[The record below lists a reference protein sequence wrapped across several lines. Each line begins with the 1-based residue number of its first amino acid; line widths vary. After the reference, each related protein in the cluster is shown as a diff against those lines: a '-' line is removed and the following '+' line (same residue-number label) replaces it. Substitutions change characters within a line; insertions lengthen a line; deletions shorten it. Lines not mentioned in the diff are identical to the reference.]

1 MPNLEELIKIREEVI
16 KKHIDAN
23 ILEKFLFDCTKK
35 YYDDFI
41 VKKLTSQAE
50 GDLKNSDISVCKK
63 AIFITTTTDNKAKSN
78 LFFDEIMYKGLKIFS
93 YDDIDNVS
101 TKDDPIVY
109 VKYFKGFEKYNY
121 FIRLAYLKKFA
132 EDDGYNFK
140 MKFSQTLDSY
150 DELYVEFEI
159 SSKIPRLVFSKQK
172 ILIKKP

>member
-1 MPNLEELIKIREEVI
+1 MPNLEELIKIREEAI

-23 ILEKFLFDCTKK
+23 VLEKFLFDCTKK

-41 VKKLTSQAE
+41 VKKLISQAE
-50 GDLKNSDISVCKK
+50 GDLKNSDISVFDSG
-63 AIFITTTTDNKAKSN
+63 IFITTDNKEKSN
-78 LFFDEIMYKGLKIFS
+78 LFFDEVLRKDLKIFS

-109 VKYFKGFEKYNY
+109 VKYFKGFEEYNY

-132 EDDGYNFK
+132 DDDGYDFK
-140 MKFSQTLDSY
+140 IEFSQTLDAY

-159 SSKIPRLVFSKQK
+159 LSKIPRLAFSKQK

>member
-1 MPNLEELIKIREEVI
+1 MPNLEELIKIREEAI

-23 ILEKFLFDCTKK
+23 VLEKFLFDCTKK

-50 GDLKNSDISVCKK
+50 GDLKNSDISVFDSG
-63 AIFITTTTDNKAKSN
+63 IFITTDNKEKSN

-109 VKYFKGFEKYNY
+109 VKYFKGFEEYNY
-121 FIRLAYLKKFA
+121 FIRLAYLKKFV

-140 MKFSQTLDSY
+140 MKFSQTLNSY

-159 SSKIPRLVFSKQK
+159 LSKIPRLAFSKQK

>member
-1 MPNLEELIKIREEVI
+1 MPNLEELIKIREEAI

-23 ILEKFLFDCTKK
+23 VLEKFLFDCTKK

-50 GDLKNSDISVCKK
+50 GDLKNSDISVCDSG
-63 AIFITTTTDNKAKSN
+63 IFITTDNKEKSN
-78 LFFDEIMYKGLKIFS
+78 LFFDEVLRKGLKIFS

-109 VKYFKGFEKYNY
+109 VTYFKDLDEYNL
-121 FIRLAYLKKFA
+121 FIRLEYLKKFA
-132 EDDGYNFK
+132 ENDGYDFKMEFSQSLNNCNELPINFK
-140 MKFSQTLDSY
+140 
-150 DELYVEFEI
+150 I
-159 SSKIPRLVFSKQK
+159 SSKIPRLAFSKQK

>member
-1 MPNLEELIKIREEVI
+1 MPNLEELIKIREEAI

-23 ILEKFLFDCTKK
+23 VLEKFLFDCTKK

-50 GDLKNSDISVCKK
+50 GDLKNSDISVCDSG
-63 AIFITTTTDNKAKSN
+63 IFITTDNQEKSN
-78 LFFDEIMYKGLKIFS
+78 LFFDEILRIGLKIFS
-93 YDDIDNVS
+93 YGNIDDVS

-109 VKYFKGFEKYNY
+109 VKYFKGFEEYNY
-121 FIRLAYLKKFA
+121 FIRLAYLKKFV

>member
-1 MPNLEELIKIREEVI
+1 MPNLEELIKIREETI

-23 ILEKFLFDCTKK
+23 VLEKFLFDCTKN

-41 VKKLTSQAE
+41 VTKLISQAE
-50 GDLKNSDISVCKK
+50 GDLKNSDISVFDSG
-63 AIFITTTTDNKAKSN
+63 IFITTDNQEKSN
-78 LFFDEIMYKGLKIFS
+78 LFFDEVLRKDLKIFS

-109 VKYFKGFEKYNY
+109 VKYFKGFEKFNY

-159 SSKIPRLVFSKQK
+159 SSKIPRLAFSKQK